1 MIWTKSIVILPKIE
15 CAESTVQQISWDPAG
30 APTNDL
36 NGLLHASQNKV
47 RGIGKYPDEG
57 TQTLKA
63 TYLFGLGPSG
73 FGADPFSLAVRLFG
87 LCCRPC
93 GEQADAEMYSSLA
106 TLNSLRRLF
115 HTKNLS
121 ALTESYN
128 LVRNLSS
135 AAERTDF
142 YNHFDGVIAENRQ
155 GYENGNRNGLYYG
168 RRLAGVEQNRSP
180 NGFTGDDPNGHFA
193 EFQPSHGRNNPQNGS
208 HNDWNS
214 GGSDT
219 NLDGIKYGQSSNGV
233 YEQYHGGHYENLEHG
248 SLRNEAIS
256 GRFDVG
262 MQKGGGIY
270 GQEGLGGG
278 VSGRYQTSI
287 QQNYNGNHF
296 GNFQQTASADYYSNT
311 GNYQQNWRESQ
322 VCGIADSG
330 VASNPNE
337 GSVGIVEGSLPVSRT
352 EDLDELCKEG
362 KLKEAV
368 ELLGQLEQ
376 QGITVDLP
384 RYLALM
390 QVCGENKALEEA
402 KSVHEHLLKSMPHPE
417 VRIYNKILE
426 MYSKCGSMVDAFEV
440 FDKMPRRN
448 LTSWDILIYWLAKND
463 HGEDSIYLFEQF
475 KKSGLKPDGQMF
487 LGVFCAC
494 GAVGDFVEG
503 MLHFES
509 MSKDYGIV
517 PSIEHYVG
525 MVDMLG
531 SAGFLD
537 EALEFIEKMPVE
549 PTVEVWETLM
559 KYCRMHG
566 NMELGDRCTDIVQL
580 LDPSHLNEQSREGLI
595 PINAADLAK
604 EKERKKL
611 SGQNLLEVRS
621 RVHEYRAGDR
631 SHPDHERTYAL
642 LRGLRQ
648 QMKEV
653 GYVPET
659 KFVLHD
665 VDIEAKEE
673 ALMAHSERL
682 AAAQGFLSTPARSP
696 LRIIKNLRVCG
707 DCHNAF
713 KIISSIVGREII
725 ARDSKRFHHFKDGSC
740 SCNDYW

>member
-1 MIWTKSIVILPKIE
+1 MY
-15 CAESTVQQISWDPAG
+15 A
-30 APTNDL
+30 
-36 NGLLHASQNKV
+36 
-47 RGIGKYPDEG
+47 RR
-57 TQTLKA
+57 
-63 TYLFGLGPSG
+63 PS
-73 FGADPFSLAVRLFG
+73 P
-87 LCCRPC
+87 
-93 GEQADAEMYSSLA
+93 A
-106 TLNSLRRLF
+106 TLNSLMRLL
-115 HTKNLS
+115 HVSSVRNLS
-121 ALTESYN
+121 SLTESFN
-128 LVRNLSS
+128 LVRNLST

-142 YNHFDGVIAENRQ
+142 HNHYEGVISENRQ
-155 GYENGNRNGLYYG
+155 GYENGNQNNLFYG
-168 RRLAGVEQNRSP
+168 RNLGGFEQNRSP
-180 NGFTGDDPNGHFA
+180 NGFQGGNPNGQLGD
-193 EFQPSHGRNNPQNGS
+193 FQPSYERNVPQNGFHS
-208 HNDWNS
+208 HWNN
-214 GGSDT
+214 GSLDT
-219 NLDGIKYGQSSNGV
+219 NLDGVNRGQSSTGD
-233 YEQYHGGHYENLEHG
+233 YGHYNSDLHGNLAHG
-248 SLRNEAIS
+248 NSRNEVIS
-256 GRFDVG
+256 GDFDVG
-262 MQKGGGIY
+262 MQKPGGIN
-270 GQEGLGGG
+270 GQGVFEGGF
-278 VSGRYQTSI
+278 SGRCQTSMQQNLPNHFTGNLELS
-287 QQNYNGNHF
+287 QQNYSGNYF
-296 GNFQQTASADYYSNT
+296 GKYQQTGGGDYYSSA
-311 GNYQQNWRESQ
+311 GNYRQNWRESQ
-322 VCGIADSG
+322 VGGIVYSQ

-337 GSVGIVEGSLPVSRT
+337 GSVGIVEESLPVSKS

-402 KSVHEHLLKSMPHPE
+402 KSVHGHLLKSMPHPE
-417 VRIYNKILE
+417 VRIFNKILE
-426 MYSKCGSMVDAFEV
+426 MYSKCGSVVDTFEV

-487 LGVFCAC
+487 LGVFSAC
-494 GAVGDFVEG
+494 GAIGDFVEG

-517 PSIEHYVG
+517 PLIEHYVG
-525 MVDMLG
+525 IVDMLG

-549 PTVEVWETLM
+549 PGVEIWETLM
-559 KYCRMHG
+559 NFCRMHG
-566 NMELGDRCTDIVQL
+566 NMELGDRCADIVQL
-580 LDPSHLNEQSREGLI
+580 LDPSRLNEQSREGLI

-611 SGQNLLEVRS
+611 SSQNLLEVRS

-631 SHPDHERTYAL
+631 SHPDHERIYGL
-642 LRGLRQ
+642 LRGLKQ

-682 AAAQGFLSTPARSP
+682 AAAQGFLTTPARSP

-725 ARDSKRFHHFKDGSC
+725 ARDSKRFHHFKDGLC

>member
-1 MIWTKSIVILPKIE
+1 MY
-15 CAESTVQQISWDPAG
+15 A
-30 APTNDL
+30 
-36 NGLLHASQNKV
+36 
-47 RGIGKYPDEG
+47 RR
-57 TQTLKA
+57 
-63 TYLFGLGPSG
+63 PS
-73 FGADPFSLAVRLFG
+73 S
-87 LCCRPC
+87 
-93 GEQADAEMYSSLA
+93 A
-106 TLNSLRRLF
+106 TLNSLMRLF
-115 HTKNLS
+115 HVCSVRN
-121 ALTESYN
+121 LTESFN
-128 LVRNLSS
+128 LVRNLST

-142 YNHFDGVIAENRQ
+142 HNHYEGVITENRQ
-155 GYENGNRNGLYYG
+155 GYENGNQQDLFYG
-168 RRLAGVEQNRSP
+168 RNLGGVEQNRSP
-180 NGFTGDDPNGHFA
+180 NGFQGDNPNGQLGDFP
-193 EFQPSHGRNNPQNGS
+193 PSYERNVPQNGFHS
-208 HNDWNS
+208 NWNS
-214 GGSDT
+214 GSLDS
-219 NLDGIKYGQSSNGV
+219 NLDGVNHGQSSTGDYRLYNSDL
-233 YEQYHGGHYENLEHG
+233 HGNLAHG
-248 SLRNEAIS
+248 NSRNEVIS
-256 GRFDVG
+256 GHFDVG
-262 MQKGGGIY
+262 MQKPGGIN
-270 GQEGLGGG
+270 GQGGFEGGF
-278 VSGRYQTSI
+278 SGRCQTSTEQNLPNHFNGNMELS
-287 QQNYNGNHF
+287 QQNYYGNYF
-296 GNFQQTASADYYSNT
+296 GKYQQTGGGDYYSSA
-311 GNYQQNWRESQ
+311 GNYKQNWRESQ
-322 VCGIADSG
+322 VGGIVYSQ

-337 GSVGIVEGSLPVSRT
+337 GSVGIVEESLPVSKY

-402 KSVHEHLLKSMPHPE
+402 KSVHDHLLKSMPHPE
-417 VRIYNKILE
+417 VRIFNKILE
-426 MYSKCGSMVDAFEV
+426 MYSKCGSVVDTFEV

-487 LGVFCAC
+487 LGVFSAC
-494 GAVGDFVEG
+494 GAIGDFVEG

-517 PSIEHYVG
+517 PLIEHYVG
-525 MVDMLG
+525 IVDMLG

-549 PTVEVWETLM
+549 PGVEIWETLM
-559 KYCRMHG
+559 NFCRMHG
-566 NMELGDRCTDIVQL
+566 NMELGDRCADIVQL
-580 LDPSHLNEQSREGLI
+580 LDPSRLNEQSREGLI

-631 SHPDHERTYAL
+631 SHPDHERIYGL
-642 LRGLRQ
+642 LRGLKQ

-682 AAAQGFLSTPARSP
+682 AAAQGFLTTPARSP

-725 ARDSKRFHHFKDGSC
+725 ARDSKRFHHFKDGLC